1 MLSRE
6 KTVELLKRAIE
17 LSEDAVKNGNTPFA
31 ALLVDK
37 DGNILLEQ
45 ENNQI
50 SENSIMGHAE
60 NALIQKAGKL
70 YSKDFLWNCTIIAS
84 AEPCAMCSGA
94 IFWSNIGNV
103 AFAMSEKKLRDIIED
118 KNSPNFD
125 LPCAEVISR
134 GNKDIKVTGPYEEV
148 EDLAASIHEEYWNKN

>member
-1 MLSRE
+1 MLTRE

-17 LSEDAVKNGNTPFA
+17 ISEDAVKNGNTPFG
-31 ALLVDK
+31 ALLADK
-37 DGNILLEQ
+37 DGNILMEQ
-45 ENNQI
+45 ENNQF
-50 SENSIMGHAE
+50 SEENIMGHAKE
-60 NALIQKAGKL
+60 
-70 YSKDFLWNCTIIAS
+70 FLWDCTIIAS

-103 AFAMSEKKLRDIIED
+103 AFAMSEKKLKDIIED
-118 KNSPNFD
+118 KDSPNFD

-148 EDLAASIHEEYWNKN
+148 EDIAAAIHEKYWNKN